1 MRWFKLPDMREPFT
15 PVLLVREIR
24 EIEQAAAAQP
34 SAQPLMERAGLA
46 VAEHSRELMSEK
58 EKRILL
64 VAGPGNNGGDALVAA
79 RHLKQCWF
87 DVTVVFT
94 GVESNLHAD
103 ARAALAEWRKAGGT
117 LHEAIP
123 VARRWDLIVDGLFG
137 IGLERPLE
145 DRYAELI
152 GQINGAGSRVLAID
166 IPSGLHADSGRI
178 LGCAVRA
185 HHTLTFIGLK
195 PGLLTLDGPD
205 HAGEVRLDTLGA
217 TVAERP
223 GPSGRRIES
232 ALLGTVLPPRP
243 RNSHKG
249 MYGNVGILGGAPGM
263 VGAALLAGRAALR
276 LGAGRVYVGLF
287 ADSPTVDLDQPELML
302 RPAQDLL
309 KMEGLDCI
317 VCGPG
322 LGQSQGALHAL
333 AAALGHSAPMIVDA
347 DALNLIS
354 SNAKLRQAVA
364 VRPGATLLT
373 PHPAEAARLLGKS
386 IPDIQHDRVAA
397 ARELATQFRC
407 GAVLKGNGSICVL
420 QDGNWYVNT
429 SGNPG
434 MATAG
439 MGDVLAGI
447 LAALVSEGAEPGM
460 ALLAGVH
467 LHGLAADE
475 LVGRGIGPL
484 GLTASEVI
492 DAARELLNRFIQPA
506 RER

>member
-1 MRWFKLPDMREPFT
+1 MPWFKLPAMPEPFT
-15 PVLLVREIR
+15 PVFLVREIR
-24 EIEQAAAAQP
+24 EIERAALAQP

-46 VAEHSRELMSEK
+46 VAEHARELMTEK

-64 VAGPGNNGGDALVAA
+64 IAGPGNNGGDALVAA
-79 RHLKQCWF
+79 RHLKQGWF

-94 GVESNLHAD
+94 GVESKLPAD
-103 ARAALAEWRKAGGT
+103 AKAAFAEWKKAGGV
-117 LHEAIP
+117 LHEAVP
-123 VARRWDLIVDGLFG
+123 AGRCWDLIVDGLFG

-145 DRYAELI
+145 NRYAELVNL
-152 GQINGAGSRVLAID
+152 INGAGSRVLAID

-185 HHTLTFIGLK
+185 HNTITFIGLK
-195 PGLLTLDGPD
+195 PGLLTLNGPD
-205 HAGEVRLDTLGA
+205 HAGDMHLDTLGL
-217 TVAERP
+217 TIPEK
-223 GPSGRRIES
+223 PSPAGRRIES
-232 ALLGTVLPPRP
+232 ALLGTILRPRP

-249 MYGNVGILGGAPGM
+249 MYGNVGILGGATGM
-263 VGAALLAGRAALR
+263 VGAALLAGRAALK

-333 AAALGHSAPMIVDA
+333 TALLGHSAPLIIDA
-347 DALNLIS
+347 DALNLIAGD
-354 SNAKLRQAVA
+354 AKVRQALA
-364 VRPGATLLT
+364 ARSGATLLT

-386 IPDIQHDRVAA
+386 IPDIQSDRVAA
-397 ARELATQFRC
+397 ARELAAKFRC
-407 GAVLKGNGSICVL
+407 GAVLKGNGSICAL
-420 QDGNWYVNT
+420 QNGDWYVNT
-429 SGNPG
+429 TGNPG

-447 LAALVSEGAEPGM
+447 IAALVTQGVEPAM

-467 LHGLAADE
+467 LHGFAADQ
-475 LVGRGIGPL
+475 LVKQGIGPL
-484 GLTASEVI
+484 GLTASDVI
-492 DAARELLNRFIQPA
+492 DSAREALNRAIPPV

>member
-1 MRWFKLPDMREPFT
+1 MTRVFLTD
-15 PVLLVREIR
+15 EIR
-24 EIEQAAAAQP
+24 EIERAAQAHP
-34 SAQPLMERAGLA
+34 ATQPLMERAGLA
-46 VAEHSRELMSEK
+46 VAECARELLGDR

-64 VAGPGNNGGDALVAA
+64 LAGPGNNGGDALVAA
-79 RHLKQCWF
+79 RNLKQWWL
-87 DVTVVFT
+87 DVTVVCT
-94 GVESNLHAD
+94 GVESKLPKD
-103 ARAALAEWRKAGGT
+103 ASAALAEWKAAGGAVNET
-117 LHEAIP
+117 ILAGRHWHL
-123 VARRWDLIVDGLFG
+123 VVDGLFG
-137 IGLERPLE
+137 VGLERPLE
-145 DRYAELI
+145 GAYAELVKS
-152 GQINGAGSRVLAID
+152 INLAGSRVLAID
-166 IPSGLHADSGRI
+166 IPSGLHADSGRV

-205 HAGEVRLDTLGA
+205 HAGDVRLDTLGL
-217 TVAERP
+217 TIPEKS
-223 GPSGRRIES
+223 GPLGRRIES
-232 ALLGTVLPPRP
+232 ALLGAILRPRP
-243 RNSHKG
+243 HNSHKG

-263 VGAALLAGRAALR
+263 VGAALLAGRAALK

-322 LGQSQGALHAL
+322 LGQSQSALHAL
-333 AAALGHSAPMIVDA
+333 TALLGHGAPLVIDA
-347 DALNLIS
+347 DALNLIAS
-354 SNAKLRQAVA
+354 DTKARMALATRG
-364 VRPGATLLT
+364 GATLLT

-386 IPDIQHDRVAA
+386 VSDIQRDRVAA
-397 ARELATQFRC
+397 ARELAAKYKC
-407 GAVLKGNGSICVL
+407 GAVLKGNGSICAL
-420 QDGNWYVNT
+420 GNGDWYVNT
-429 SGNPG
+429 TGNPG

-447 LAALVSEGAEPGM
+447 IAALVAQGAEPGT

-467 LHGLAADE
+467 LHGLAADQ
-475 LVGRGIGPL
+475 LVKQGIGPM

-492 DAARELLNRFIQPA
+492 DSARMLLNRSIPQE

>member
-1 MRWFKLPDMREPFT
+1 MTRVFLTD
-15 PVLLVREIR
+15 EIR
-24 EIEQAAAAQP
+24 EIEHAALTHPAT
-34 SAQPLMERAGLA
+34 QPLMERAGLA
-46 VAEHSRELMSEK
+46 VAERARELLGDK

-64 VAGPGNNGGDALVAA
+64 LAGPGNNGGDALVAA
-79 RHLKQCWF
+79 RHLKQWWL

-94 GVESNLHAD
+94 GVESKLPDD
-103 ARAALAEWRKAGGT
+103 AKAALAEWKTAGGVV
-117 LHEAIP
+117 HESIP
-123 VARRWDLIVDGLFG
+123 AGRHWDLVVDGLFG
-137 IGLERPLE
+137 VGLERPLE
-145 DRYAELI
+145 GRYAELVKL
-152 GQINGAGSRVLAID
+152 INAAGSRVLAID
-166 IPSGLHADSGRI
+166 IPSGLHADNGRV

-205 HAGEVRLDTLGA
+205 HAGEVHLDTLGLTIPEKSGA
-217 TVAERP
+217 A
-223 GPSGRRIES
+223 GRRIES
-232 ALLGTVLPPRP
+232 ALLGSILRPRP

-263 VGAALLAGRAALR
+263 VGAALLVGRAALR

-302 RPAQDLL
+302 RPAQDLM

-322 LGQSQGALHAL
+322 LGQSQSALHAL
-333 AAALGHSAPMIVDA
+333 AALLGHTAPLIVDA
-347 DALNLIS
+347 DALNLIAS
-354 SNAKLRQAVA
+354 DAKAQMALASRG
-364 VRPGATLLT
+364 GATLLT

-386 IPDIQHDRVAA
+386 IPDIQCDRVAA
-397 ARELATQFRC
+397 ARELATKFRC
-407 GAVLKGNGSICVL
+407 GAVLKGNGSICAL
-420 QDGNWYVNT
+420 ENGDWYVNT
-429 SGNPG
+429 TGNPG

-439 MGDVLAGI
+439 MGDVLAGMV
-447 LAALVSEGAEPGM
+447 AALVAQGAEPEM

-467 LHGLAADE
+467 LHGLAADQ
-475 LVGRGIGPL
+475 LVKQGIGPL

-492 DAARELLNRFIQPA
+492 DLARELLNRSIPQK

>member
-1 MRWFKLPDMREPFT
+1 MHEPFT
-15 PVLLVREIR
+15 PVFLVREIR
-24 EIEQAAAAQP
+24 EIERSTLAQA
-34 SAQPLMERAGLA
+34 STQPLMERAGLA
-46 VAEHSRELMSEK
+46 VAEHARNLIGEK

-64 VAGPGNNGGDALVAA
+64 LAGPGNNGGDALVAA
-79 RHLKQCWF
+79 RHLKQWWF

-94 GVESNLHAD
+94 GAESKLPTD
-103 ARAALAEWRKAGGT
+103 AKATLAEWKTAGGAV
-117 LHEAIP
+117 HESVPAG
-123 VARRWDLIVDGLFG
+123 RHWDLVIDGLFG

-145 DRYAELI
+145 GRYAELVNL
-152 GQINGAGSRVLAID
+152 INAANSRVLAID
-166 IPSGLHADSGRI
+166 IPSGLHADSGRV

-205 HAGEVRLDTLGA
+205 HAGEVRLDPLGL
-217 TVAERP
+217 TIPEK
-223 GPSGRRIES
+223 PSPAGRRIES
-232 ALLGTVLPPRP
+232 ALLGAILRPRP

-249 MYGNVGILGGAPGM
+249 MYGNVGVLGGALGM

-287 ADSPTVDLDQPELML
+287 ADSPAADLDQPELML

-322 LGQSQGALHAL
+322 LGQSQAALHAV
-333 AAALGHSAPMIVDA
+333 AAMLGHTALLVVDA
-347 DALNLIS
+347 DALNLIAAD
-354 SNAKLRQAVA
+354 AKAQRALAARG
-364 VRPGATLLT
+364 GATLLT

-386 IPDIQHDRVAA
+386 IPDIQSDRVAA
-397 ARELATQFRC
+397 ARQLAAKFRC
-407 GAVLKGNGSICVL
+407 GTVLKGNGSICAL
-420 QDGNWYVNT
+420 QNSDWYVNAT
-429 SGNPG
+429 GNPG

-447 LAALVSEGAEPGM
+447 IAALAAQGAEPDM

-475 LVGRGIGPL
+475 LVKRGIGPL
-484 GLTASEVI
+484 GVTASEVI
-492 DAARELLNRFIQPA
+492 DAARALLNTAIYRDRP
-506 RER
+506 

>member
-1 MRWFKLPDMREPFT
+1 MSSAFT
-15 PVLLVREIR
+15 PVFLAREIR
-24 EIEQAAAAQP
+24 EIERAALAQP
-34 SAQPLMERAGLA
+34 STQPLMERAGLA
-46 VAEHSRELMSEK
+46 VAEYARELLGDK

-64 VAGPGNNGGDALVAA
+64 LAGPGNNGGDALVAA
-79 RHLKQCWF
+79 RHLKQLWF

-94 GVESNLHAD
+94 GVESKLPED
-103 ARAALAEWRKAGGT
+103 AKAALVEWKTAGGV
-117 LHEAIP
+117 LHTSIP
-123 VARRWDLIVDGLFG
+123 TGRPWDLLVDGLFG

-145 DRYAELI
+145 DRYAELVKL
-152 GQINGAGSRVLAID
+152 INASGSRVLAID
-166 IPSGLHADSGRI
+166 IPTGLHADSGRV

-185 HHTLTFIGLK
+185 HYTLTFIGLK

-205 HAGEVRLDTLGA
+205 HAGELRLDTLG
-217 TVAERP
+217 VSIPEKP
-223 GPSGRRIES
+223 GPAGRRIES
-232 ALLGTVLPPRP
+232 ALLGAILQLRP

-249 MYGNVGILGGAPGM
+249 MYGNIGILGGASGM

-322 LGQSQGALHAL
+322 LGQSQAALHAL
-333 AAALGHSAPMIVDA
+333 TALLGHTAPMIVDA
-347 DALNLIS
+347 DALNLVAAD
-354 SNAKLRQAVA
+354 AKVRQALA
-364 VRPGATLLT
+364 ARGGATLLT

-386 IPDIQHDRVAA
+386 IPDIQNDRVAA
-397 ARELATQFRC
+397 TRELAAKFKC
-407 GAVLKGNGSICVL
+407 GAVLKGNGSICAL
-420 QDGNWYVNT
+420 QNGDWYVNT
-429 SGNPG
+429 TGNPG

-447 LAALVSEGAEPGM
+447 IAALAAQGTDPAM

-467 LHGLAADE
+467 LHGLAADQ
-475 LVGRGIGPL
+475 LVKQGIGPL

-492 DAARELLNRFIQPA
+492 GAARALLNTAIYRDKS
-506 RER
+506 

>member
-1 MRWFKLPDMREPFT
+1 LPWFKLPGMHEPFT

-24 EIEQAAAAQP
+24 EIEALPQP
-34 SAQPLMERAGLA
+34 SALPLMERAGLA
-46 VAEHSRELMSEK
+46 VAEHARELMTEK

-79 RHLKQCWF
+79 RHLKQWWF

-94 GVESNLHAD
+94 GSESRLPED
-103 ARAALAEWRKAGGT
+103 AGAALAEWRKAGGT
-117 LHEAIP
+117 LHEAVP
-123 VARRWDLIVDGLFG
+123 AGRRWDLIVDGLFG
-137 IGLERPLE
+137 IGLERALE
-145 DRYAELI
+145 DRYAKLVKLI
-152 GQINGAGSRVLAID
+152 NSAGSRVLAID

-178 LGCAVRA
+178 LGNAVRA
-185 HHTLTFIGLK
+185 HHTLTFIGFK

-205 HAGEVRLDTLGA
+205 HAGHVHLDNLGL
-217 TVAERP
+217 TIAEKP
-223 GPSGRRIES
+223 APAGRRIES
-232 ALLGTVLPPRP
+232 ALLAMILPPRA

-287 ADSPTVDLDQPELML
+287 ADSSNVDLDQPELML
-302 RPAQDLL
+302 RTAQDLL

-333 AAALGHSAPMIVDA
+333 AAALGHNAPLIVDA
-347 DALNLIS
+347 DALNLIAS
-354 SNAKLRQAVA
+354 DAKLQQALSA
-364 VRPGATLLT
+364 RAGATLLT

-386 IPDIQHDRVAA
+386 ISDIQSDRVAV
-397 ARELATQFRC
+397 ARELAAKFNC
-407 GAVLKGNGSICVL
+407 GAVLKGNGSICAL

-429 SGNPG
+429 TGNPG

-447 LAALVSEGAEPGM
+447 IAALASQGAEPGM

-475 LVGRGIGPL
+475 LVKQRVGPL

-492 DAARELLNRFIQPA
+492 DAARALLNSAIYSGKH
-506 RER
+506 